1 MLEGLEMDVEYVQRR
16 NLLLDVAI
24 LAKTVP
30 TLLRGVG
37 R

>member
-1 MLEGLEMDVEYVQRR
+1 MLRLDVYYVHHQSLRG
-16 NLLLDVAI
+16 DVAI

-30 TLLRGVG
+30 TLLRNDGA